1 MPGVVLL
8 YLEFASPPLLML
20 DRVRPCTRVYPQS
33 PFFQNRQPNR
43 FIHLLHS
50 TALIHLSRELTAVV
64 NNKKKSH
71 DDALTNETTTKQAE
85 HSRTHTRVLYLC
97 ASSLFLLLFAV
108 NLSFIIFFSLFTIF
122 LCFVLLIGPLVAFV
136 LFFLLGFSIRALIY
150 YTNSDTKRNVKNFA
164 RCA

>member
-20 DRVRPCTRVYPQS
+20 DRVRPCTCVYPQS

-43 FIHLLHS
+43 LIHLLHS
-50 TALIHLSRELTAVV
+50 TALIHLSRKLTAVV
-64 NNKKKSH
+64 NNKKKTH

-108 NLSFIIFFSLFTIF
+108 NLSFIIFFSLFAIF
-122 LCFVLLIGPLVAFV
+122 LCFVLLNGPLVAFV

-150 YTNSDTKRNVKNFA
+150 YKNSDTKRNVKNFA

>member
-1 MPGVVLL
+1 
-8 YLEFASPPLLML
+8 ML
-20 DRVRPCTRVYPQS
+20 DRVRPSVCTCVYPQS

-64 NNKKKSH
+64 NNKKKTH

-108 NLSFIIFFSLFTIF
+108 NLSFIIFFSLFAIF
-122 LCFVLLIGPLVAFV
+122 LCFVLLIGPLIAFV
-136 LFFLLGFSIRALIY
+136 LFFLLGFSIRALICY
-150 YTNSDTKRNVKNFA
+150 KNSDTKRNVKNFA